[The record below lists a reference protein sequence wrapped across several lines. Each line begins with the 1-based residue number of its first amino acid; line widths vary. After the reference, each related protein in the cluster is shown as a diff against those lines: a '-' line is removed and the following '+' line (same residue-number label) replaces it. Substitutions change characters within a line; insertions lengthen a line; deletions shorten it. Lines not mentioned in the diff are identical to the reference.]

1 MPSLKLWWLGDAEK
15 KGIRSQRQTKV
26 RLKKVTYL
34 QAKTKLISV
43 NWSRDIFQIN
53 EAVPFTSRHFKTWI
67 LTMQYYTKKW
77 ILS

>member
-1 MPSLKLWWLGDAEK
+1 MPALKLWQLGDAEE
-15 KGIRSQRQTKV
+15 KGIRSQRQTRV
-26 RLKKVTYL
+26 RLKKGTYL

-43 NWSRDIFQIN
+43 NWSRN
-53 EAVPFTSRHFKTWI
+53 PFTSCHFKTWI